1 MFQEE
6 FGAELDEELNNIDS
20 FQYESLPEESPGS
33 DHGHNN
39 LNVRRE
45 QDDDYPFNDTDPL
58 FKPTT
63 PSQLIGTQ
71 RQNTINPDYQ
81 KEKGRD
87 RDNKKEDA
95 FTYGALGVDFRIK
108 FTDANSNGGDNDKNN
123 SSQPQNGNGNGGFIE
138 DPTSDDDGDALPGS
152 YHATPGG
159 PSGGVMDNNHYVTPG
174 GPDMDSVP
182 TATTENDSIELENG
196 YPMGSSLNQNGIEIT
211 VNAKAN
217 DTRLKEMEL
226 RLNNLS
232 EKILGLMERI
242 QDLTDRNQQL
252 ELSKLE
258 LITNTSTAMN
268 EYRDTIKRLSETN
281 NILLTKIRAR

>member
-39 LNVRRE
+39 LRVHRE

-81 KEKGRD
+81 KEKGT
-87 RDNKKEDA
+87 KKEDA

-108 FTDANSNGGDNDKNN
+108 FTDANSNSNINDDNDKNN
-123 SSQPQNGNGNGGFIE
+123 TSQPQSNNNGNDHGGFIE
-138 DPTSDDDGDALPGS
+138 DPTSHNDGDTLPGS
-152 YHATPGG
+152 YQISPGG
-159 PSGGVMDNNHYVTPG
+159 SSGFVMVNNNHCIFISWV
-174 GPDMDSVP
+174 
-182 TATTENDSIELENG
+182 
-196 YPMGSSLNQNGIEIT
+196 
-211 VNAKAN
+211 
-217 DTRLKEMEL
+217 
-226 RLNNLS
+226 
-232 EKILGLMERI
+232 
-242 QDLTDRNQQL
+242 
-252 ELSKLE
+252 
-258 LITNTSTAMN
+258 
-268 EYRDTIKRLSETN
+268 
-281 NILLTKIRAR
+281 